1 MPISAAPIT
10 NMEPIFSAISNNA
23 YHLYTLLR
31 CIGFAHKAR
40 VQITPEGIRFSVE
53 ESRVMQ
59 GLVFLDKALFTTY
72 TFNSTPA
79 AQTQNRNHVNMD
91 EEEPAGDVYPQFLI
105 SLTALLETLQIFG
118 ISDNNATSFQN
129 GSIQNT
135 PAGAFTSPALLL
147 GRSCTLQYSDVG
159 SPFCITLS
167 ESGVT
172 TTCELTTYESDDPS
186 FGLAVGEV
194 DIPLQRDAIVMKI
207 IMRSSWLYNAVSELD
222 ATNPTVLTI
231 SASSKKSP
239 FLILSGSGGPFS
251 ESSVKFSTDKDNLEN
266 DTNYKSLSD
275 DGPASSK
282 RARLAPAVT
291 ETFQV
296 NPPSTMGS
304 SVKESYRFALI
315 RKAARA
321 MAAATKVS
329 IRGDIQGVLSLQFM
343 IELGEAN
350 VGSDVGLVSGGYPRN
365 VSFVDFR
372 FVPLVDQGDEQE
384 RESDGNEDLESES
397 W

>member
-1 MPISAAPIT
+1 
-10 NMEPIFSAISNNA
+10 MEPIFSAISNNA

-31 CIGFAHKAR
+31 CVGFAQKAR
-40 VQITPEGIRFSVE
+40 VQITPDGVRFSVE

-72 TFNSTPA
+72 TFNSTPTA
-79 AQTQNRNHVNMD
+79 GSQTRNND
-91 EEEPAGDVYPQFLI
+91 NPDDEEPAGDLYPQFLI

-118 ISDNNATSFQN
+118 ISDTNSAPSFPN
-129 GSIQNT
+129 SSIKNT
-135 PAGAFTSPALLL
+135 PAGAFTNPALLL
-147 GRSCTLQYSDVG
+147 GRSCTLQYSAVG
-159 SPFCITLS
+159 SPLCITLS

-186 FGLAVGEV
+186 FGSAAGEV

-207 IMRSSWLYNAVSELD
+207 IMRSSWLYNAITELD

-231 SASSKKSP
+231 SASSKKAP
-239 FLILSGSGGPFS
+239 FLTLSSSGGPFS
-251 ESSVKFSTDKDNLEN
+251 ESSVKFSTDKENTEN
-266 DTNYKSLSD
+266 DANYKSLSD
-275 DGPASSK
+275 DGPASAK
-282 RARLAPAVT
+282 RAKLAPAVT

-296 NPPSTMGS
+296 NPPSTMGPL
-304 SVKESYRFALI
+304 VKDNYRFALI

-321 MAAATKVS
+321 MAAASKVS

-343 IELGEAN
+343 IELGDDGN
-350 VGSDVGLVSGGYPRN
+350 TWSDAGVAGGAYARN

-372 FVPLVDQGDEQE
+372 FVPLVGQGDEQE
-384 RESDGNEDLESES
+384 GEGDDQRETEN

>member
-1 MPISAAPIT
+1 
-10 NMEPIFSAISNNA
+10 MEPIFSSISNNA
-23 YHLYTLLR
+23 YDLYTLLR
-31 CIGFAHKAR
+31 CIGFAQKAR
-40 VQITPEGIRFSVE
+40 VQITPDGIRFSVE

-72 TFNSTPA
+72 TFNSTPTA
-79 AQTQNRNHVNMD
+79 GGSQTRNDHNPD
-91 EEEPAGDVYPQFLI
+91 DEEPAAYPQFLI

-118 ISDNNATSFQN
+118 ISDTNSVPSFPNAA
-129 GSIQNT
+129 IQNT
-135 PAGAFTSPALLL
+135 PAGAFTNPALLL

-172 TTCELTTYESDDPS
+172 TTCELTTYESDDPT
-186 FGLAVGEV
+186 FGSAAGEV

-207 IMRSSWLYNAVSELD
+207 IMRSSWLYNAISELD
-222 ATNPTVLTI
+222 ATTPTVLTI
-231 SASSKKSP
+231 SASSKKAP
-239 FLILSGSGGPFS
+239 FLTLSSSGGPFS
-251 ESSVKFSTDKDNLEN
+251 ESSVTFSTEN
-266 DTNYKSLSD
+266 ETIEGDTHYKSIGD
-275 DGPASSK
+275 NGPIASK
-282 RARLAPAVT
+282 RAKLAPAVT

-296 NPPSTMGS
+296 NPPSTMGPL
-304 SVKESYRFALI
+304 VKESYRFALI

-343 IELGEAN
+343 IELGSDGKATSEAG
-350 VGSDVGLVSGGYPRN
+350 VAGVAYPRN

-372 FVPLVDQGDEQE
+372 FVPLVGQEDEQQE
-384 RESDGNEDLESES
+384 EEGGGR
-397 W
+397 